1 MRSIDHS
8 ARANQTLSRAFTLI
22 ETVFAVLVS
31 VTIFGSVIC
40 GYVMLVDRAEWSS
53 RSLAAQSLAMQAV
66 EQLRAAQ
73 WDTRVWPVQDETG
86 LTNFIQINP
95 LDIPVGSSQTNWA
108 TNYVSVIALA
118 TVPPLRQLRADCVW
132 SLPSRRSGVRGPFT
146 NTAITL
152 RAPDQ

>member
-8 ARANQTLSRAFTLI
+8 ARANQTLNQAFTLI

-31 VTIFGSVIC
+31 VTIFGSVIW
-40 GYVMLVDRAEWSS
+40 GYVMLVDRAEWSA

-86 LTNFIQINP
+86 LTNFVQINP
-95 LDIPVGSSQTNWA
+95 LDIPVGTSQTNWA
-108 TNYVSVIALA
+108 TNYVSVTSLA
-118 TVPPLRQLRADCVW
+118 TVPPVRQLRADCVW
-132 SLPSRRSGVRGPFT
+132 SLPSRRAGVRGPFT